1 MELSDY
7 WHSLLL
13 AEKERFAKDCGVSKG
28 HMSNV
33 VYGFRKAS
41 AELAI
46 KIEKRSRGLVRREKV
61 APHVEW

>member
-7 WHSLLL
+7 WHSLPL
-13 AEKERFAKDCGVSKG
+13 AEKAKDCGVSKG